1 MCSQEGKMSH
11 HKIGS
16 DPRKPLSLYA
26 VLHPVAQAIGCT
38 RVNHERGTIRGFL
51 PGFPRICR

>member
-1 MCSQEGKMSH
+1 MSH